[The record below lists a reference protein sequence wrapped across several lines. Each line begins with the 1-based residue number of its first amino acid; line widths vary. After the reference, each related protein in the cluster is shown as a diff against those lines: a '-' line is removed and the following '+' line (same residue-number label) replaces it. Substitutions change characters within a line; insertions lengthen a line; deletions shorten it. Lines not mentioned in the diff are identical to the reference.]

1 MHEATP
7 FPAPRLTLTIREALR
22 ATGLGKTTLYKLIDD
37 GKVRRVKV
45 GRRTLVWYDDLQ
57 KLVAPE
63 DCAMPLPDQSHGSS
77 PDASG
82 AANHE
87 QPLSRS

>member
-1 MHEATP
+1 MHEAKP
-7 FPAPRLTLTIREALR
+7 FPAPRLTVTVPEAAR
-22 ATGLGKTTLYKLIDD
+22 ATGLGRTTIYKLIDD
-37 GKVRRVKV
+37 GKLRRNKV
-45 GRRTLVWYDDLQ
+45 GKRTLVWYDDLQ

-77 PDASG
+77 PDTSG

>member
-1 MHEATP
+1 MHEAKP

-22 ATGLGKTTLYKLIDD
+22 ATGLGRSTLYKLIDD
-37 GKVRRVKV
+37 GKVRRIKV

-63 DCAMPLPDQSHGSS
+63 DCAMPLPDQSHDSS
-77 PDASG
+77 LDAG
-82 AANHE
+82 EPKQLTA
-87 QPLSRS
+87 